1 MHDGVVWV
9 LNEVSVGCSVKLF
22 LYCQGL
28 LEKLWVEGGGGRKKR
43 GREEKRE
50 EGRRK
55 IRERER
61 RGDERGRG

>member
-1 MHDGVVWV
+1 M
-9 LNEVSVGCSVKLF
+9 NEVSVGCSVKLF

-28 LEKLWVEGGGGRKKR
+28 LEKLRVEGGGGKKR
-43 GREEKRE
+43 GREEERE

-61 RGDERGRG
+61 IGEERVGRE